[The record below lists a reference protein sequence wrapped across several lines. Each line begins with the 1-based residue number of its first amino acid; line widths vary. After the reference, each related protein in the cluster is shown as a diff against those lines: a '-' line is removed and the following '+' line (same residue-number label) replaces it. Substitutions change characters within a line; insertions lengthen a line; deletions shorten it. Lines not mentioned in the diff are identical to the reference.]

1 MYVEDIIS
9 KLNKKLV
16 RFANVDYYPAI
27 TAQNLLRDKA
37 KECISW
43 SVDDFECMA
52 RQNCND
58 DDNWD
63 QYYNKDYFQSALE
76 EMVNNHDS
84 TIGITWDTIDI
95 YLEQYCK
102 IKNYVE
108 PLVMKEKKKNTITTR
123 DLSAIDDIE
132 EHKQRNR

>member
-1 MYVEDIIS
+1 MYVEDIIN

-27 TAQNLLRDKA
+27 TVQDMLRDKA
-37 KECISW
+37 KESISW
-43 SVDDFECMA
+43 SVEDFENQA
-52 RQNCND
+52 KQNCND

-63 QYYNKDYFQSALE
+63 QYYNKDMFCEALRIMIE
-76 EMVNNHDS
+76 KHDAS
-84 TIGITWDTIDI
+84 IGISWDTVDY
-95 YLEQYCK
+95 YLETYCS
-102 IKNYVE
+102 IKDYVE

-132 EHKQRNR
+132 EHKIRNR